1 MKEIAKIVE
10 SNIVTL
16 ILEMKDYDLS
26 ERNVI
31 EIAQMFPVILVKSEK
46 LSTFINLHEFSYTS
60 GALEYLL
67 FPDKV
72 EESLQS
78 EENHTIDIIDERSDI
93 ESRKRTGGQPT
104 WTKLF
109 LEIIDS
115 TAEFIKQNGFAAQ
128 CRQRNDT
135 GYSSGV
141 SIREIREYWYAQ
153 FPNLKDHS
161 ISLSTIRRIF
171 EAPNKSFVSS
181 FHYPRYYKRKSESKI
196 KQL

>member
-72 EESLQS
+72 EESL
-78 EENHTIDIIDERSDI
+78 
-93 ESRKRTGGQPT
+93 
-104 WTKLF
+104 
-109 LEIIDS
+109 
-115 TAEFIKQNGFAAQ
+115 
-128 CRQRNDT
+128 
-135 GYSSGV
+135 
-141 SIREIREYWYAQ
+141 
-153 FPNLKDHS
+153 
-161 ISLSTIRRIF
+161 
-171 EAPNKSFVSS
+171 
-181 FHYPRYYKRKSESKI
+181 
-196 KQL
+196 